1 MLAGMI
7 LKQGKKAEFV
17 AIKVSWRQHSLKCE
31 FVFVFPREE
40 EQRPCDVTYSICS
53 SACMSAG
60 VIGRHR
66 HTRTQTILD
75 DTKNILTFKTADLIK
90 SSER

>member
-66 HTRTQTILD
+66 HDTNAD
-75 DTKNILTFKTADLIK
+75 DIGRHQKYIDIQNC
-90 SSER
+90 